1 MGRSVSTWQEA
12 TAIFLPGGASVWK
25 RPWLEEAQ
33 VLQLPWST
41 WTTSSLLLLGLR
53 TCCALNYLLKINP
66 SIKPRGMSL
75 YVFNRREEGEQLRP
89 WLFQH
94 RTSRTS
100 CRVWSNSLKMTPSD
114 VARATGKTGGSLKH
128 STGNSWGFSGDSD
141 SKESTCNVGNLG
153 FIPGLGRSPEE
164 GMATYSSILVWSI
177 PMDWGAWQVAVHWVT
192 EGWTRLSKHT
202 LTHLKCLFLA
212 HIKPETHFPD
222 YIIVFF

>member
-1 MGRSVSTWQEA
+1 MKRCKDWDHEISQFLEISNRLKTCSTRFPGVQSASLYPE
-12 TAIFLPGGASVWK
+12 LPQ
-25 RPWLEEAQ
+25 Q
-33 VLQLPWST
+33 VLKVNSCSST
-41 WTTSSLLLLGLR
+41 EFSLCRGIWQTPLLLL
-53 TCCALNYLLKINP
+53 
-66 SIKPRGMSL
+66 
-75 YVFNRREEGEQLRP
+75 FNHWQMFLASVD
-89 WLFQH
+89 L
-94 RTSRTS
+94 
-100 CRVWSNSLKMTPSD
+100 
-114 VARATGKTGGSLKH
+114 SLKH